1 MIPNRF
7 AAGHHAVSCLEQLAI
22 LEETASKTNS
32 KSFAGKEIGNLIIV
46 DRSLDWA
53 TLLLRYTAYAYIRT
67 IILYA
72 DSNFWLKIIYM
83 SQREIKDWEQI

>member
-53 TLLLRYTAYAYIRT
+53 TVLLRYYYTHTLYIC
-67 IILYA
+67 
-72 DSNFWLKIIYM
+72 
-83 SQREIKDWEQI
+83 SQRFLVKNY